1 MDDSAHD
8 AGTAFAFRRILVA
21 TEGGSGLRPLTR
33 FALRLAAADARVRLT
48 DVVCN
53 PVTLFPTLMLSYP
66 DWDDAHRTMVYG
78 AHAALCDAAR
88 EFAHGGVVPEAD
100 LIDLS
105 AGRTNAPD
113 ALRHAAAAW
122 GADLVAV
129 SAHPRGHR
137 WACRLDPEEVAAG
150 THCPVLYVPAQRLAG
165 DDLKLERVLVAV
177 DGSDTSLLALRIA
190 LAVTP
195 PQAELRAIHVADRA
209 LGMPRR
215 WREAIVDEEGRRA
228 LKAAAALIESC
239 GRTAQTGSIETGE
252 TDDDVPS
259 AITREAKQWH
269 ADLVVIGSHG
279 GRGPGHWMAGNVA
292 ARALRDTPC
301 AVLVCPPT
309 SVAQAQAVEARAS
322 TAGAAEA
329 ESPAEIPGE
338 APRAVQPTV
347 FL

>member
-1 MDDSAHD
+1 MDDSAHN
-8 AGTAFAFRRILVA
+8 AGTPFAFRRLLVA

-66 DWDDAHRTMVYG
+66 DWDDAHRIMVYG

-88 EFAHGGVVPEAD
+88 EFGHEGAVPETD

-129 SAHPRGHR
+129 SAHPHGHR

-150 THCPVLYVPAQRLAG
+150 THCPVLYVPAQRLAD
-165 DDLKLERVLVAV
+165 DDLKLDRVLVAV

-190 LAVTP
+190 LSVAP
-195 PQAELRAIHVADRA
+195 PQAEVRAIHVVDRA
-209 LGMPRR
+209 LGVPRR
-215 WREAIVDEEGRRA
+215 WRDAIVDEAARRA
-228 LKAAAALIESC
+228 LKAAVALIEGC
-239 GRTAQTGSIETGE
+239 GRTVPVGSIDTGE
-252 TDDDVPS
+252 TDDDVS
-259 AITREAKQWH
+259 RAIAREAKQWQ
-269 ADLVVIGSHG
+269 ADLIVIGSHG

-292 ARALRDTPC
+292 ARSLRDTPC
-301 AVLVCPPT
+301 AVLVCPLT
-309 SVAQAQAVEARAS
+309 SVAHVH
-322 TAGAAEA
+322 AGEAEA
-329 ESPAEIPGE
+329 EPPAEVPGE